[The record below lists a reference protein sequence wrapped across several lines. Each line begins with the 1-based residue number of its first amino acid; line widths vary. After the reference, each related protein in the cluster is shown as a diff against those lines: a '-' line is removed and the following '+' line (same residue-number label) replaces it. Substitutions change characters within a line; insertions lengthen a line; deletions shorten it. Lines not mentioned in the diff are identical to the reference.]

1 MADGNSFVAV
11 VNDTTTK
18 LTRTTKNGKEK
29 TYSPSFKTVI
39 SGNNHAQL
47 LGKKIGDVIDGIFV
61 GEGESTLTG
70 YKLEITGGSDKTG
83 TPMRRD
89 LDGGSRQAI
98 LVTAST
104 GFKGHSLVSKTK
116 NGPRLRRAKAVDQVE
131 SQPTPGPR
139 APVVL
144 QADTR
149 HRSTQ
154 RPTRAA
160 LARRGTQRA
169 IHSQPVKSVP
179 SADTK
184 TRTRQT
190 RTRARSAI
198 SGGLPI
204 KPGRVRAVFPAP
216 REST

>member
-11 VNDTTTK
+11 VNDATTK

-29 TYSPSFKTVI
+29 TYSPSYKTVI

-70 YKLEITGGSDKTG
+70 YKLEITGGDKTG

-89 LDGGSRQAI
+89 LDGGTRQAI

-116 NGPRLRRAKAVDQVE
+116 KGEKKRFRYKPEGMRKRRVFRGNTVTQ
-131 SQPTPGPR
+131 
-139 APVVL
+139 
-144 QADTR
+144 DTR
-149 HRSTQ
+149 Q
-154 RPTRAA
+154 INLKVVDAGNIGLDKLLGEEEAA
-160 LARRGTQRA
+160 A
-169 IHSQPVKSVP
+169 
-179 SADTK
+179 
-184 TRTRQT
+184 
-190 RTRARSAI
+190 
-198 SGGLPI
+198 
-204 KPGRVRAVFPAP
+204 
-216 REST
+216 E

>member
-11 VNDTTTK
+11 VNDATTK

-29 TYSPSFKTVI
+29 TYSPSYKTVI

-116 NGPRLRRAKAVDQVE
+116 KG
-131 SQPTPGPR
+131 
-139 APVVL
+139 
-144 QADTR
+144 
-149 HRSTQ
+149 
-154 RPTRAA
+154 
-160 LARRGTQRA
+160 
-169 IHSQPVKSVP
+169 
-179 SADTK
+179 
-184 TRTRQT
+184 
-190 RTRARSAI
+190 
-198 SGGLPI
+198 
-204 KPGRVRAVFPAP
+204 
-216 REST
+216 

>member
-89 LDGGSRQAI
+89 LEGGSRQAI

-116 NGPRLRRAKAVDQVE
+116 KGEKKRFRYKPDGLRKRRYFRGNTINQ
-131 SQPTPGPR
+131 
-139 APVVL
+139 
-144 QADTR
+144 DTR
-149 HRSTQ
+149 QINLKVIDSGNKS
-154 RPTRAA
+154 
-160 LARRGTQRA
+160 LADMLATGSEET
-169 IHSQPVKSVP
+169 S
-179 SADTK
+179 
-184 TRTRQT
+184 
-190 RTRARSAI
+190 
-198 SGGLPI
+198 
-204 KPGRVRAVFPAP
+204 
-216 REST
+216 E

>member
-11 VNDTTTK
+11 VNDATTK

-29 TYSPSFKTVI
+29 TYSPSYKTVI
-39 SGNNHAQL
+39 SGNNLAQL
-47 LGKKIGDVIDGIFV
+47 LGKNIGDVIDGIFV

-116 NGPRLRRAKAVDQVE
+116 KGEKKRFRYKPEGMRKRRVFRGNTVTQ
-131 SQPTPGPR
+131 
-139 APVVL
+139 
-144 QADTR
+144 DTR
-149 HRSTQ
+149 Q
-154 RPTRAA
+154 INLKVVDAGNIGLDKLLGEEEAA
-160 LARRGTQRA
+160 A
-169 IHSQPVKSVP
+169 
-179 SADTK
+179 
-184 TRTRQT
+184 
-190 RTRARSAI
+190 
-198 SGGLPI
+198 
-204 KPGRVRAVFPAP
+204 
-216 REST
+216 E